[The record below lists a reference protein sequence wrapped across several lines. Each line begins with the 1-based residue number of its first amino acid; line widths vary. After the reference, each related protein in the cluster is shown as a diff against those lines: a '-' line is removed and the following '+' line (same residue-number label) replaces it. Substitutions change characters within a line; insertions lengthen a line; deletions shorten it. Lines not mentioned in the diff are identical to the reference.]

1 MVWVAAAMLLLLMA
15 GCGSAAS
22 GEAEIRESQVQE
34 SLTAGETEIRDS
46 EAQESL
52 AAGETET
59 QEMSSDGA
67 KESRDG
73 EDESQTT
80 EQESDLAEGQRR
92 AQIQVVSIT
101 GNKLTY
107 REEDQ
112 EEQTVYLP
120 VGVIVHTPSGK
131 ETTFMILEEEDEL
144 EALFQENEDGE
155 EVITEIWMS

>member
-1 MVWVAAAMLLLLMA
+1 MEARRGGSGMPRQKIKQRAREQKKGRELRRSWMVWTAAAMLLLLMA

-22 GEAEIRESQVQE
+22 GEAESRQSEPQE
-34 SLTAGETEIRDS
+34 SLSAGE
-46 EAQESL
+46 A
-52 AAGETET
+52 
-59 QEMSSDGA
+59 
-67 KESRDG
+67 
-73 EDESQTT
+73 ESQSQ

-92 AQIQVVSIT
+92 AQIRVVSIT

-120 VGVIVHTPSGK
+120 VGVSVHTPSGK
-131 ETTFMILEEEDEL
+131 ETTFMILEEGDEL

>member
-1 MVWVAAAMLLLLMA
+1 MEARRDGSRMPRQKIKQRAREKKKGRGRRGSWIVWAAAAMLLLLTA

-22 GEAEIRESQVQE
+22 GETESRESQVQ
-34 SLTAGETEIRDS
+34 D
-46 EAQESL
+46 
-52 AAGETET
+52 
-59 QEMSSDGA
+59 
-67 KESRDG
+67 
-73 EDESQTT
+73 
-80 EQESDLAEGQRR
+80 QESDLAEGQRR

-131 ETTFMILEEEDEL
+131 ETTFMILEEGDEL

>member
-1 MVWVAAAMLLLLMA
+1 MEARRGGSGMPRQKIKQRAREKKKGRGRRGSWMVWAAAAMLLLLMA

-22 GEAEIRESQVQE
+22 GNAESRES
-34 SLTAGETEIRDS
+34 
-46 EAQESL
+46 
-52 AAGETET
+52 ET
-59 QEMSSDGA
+59 Q
-67 KESRDG
+67 
-73 EDESQTT
+73 

-120 VGVIVHTPSGK
+120 VGVSVHTPSGK

-144 EALFQENEDGE
+144 EVLFQENEDGE